1 MARPK
6 PRAFDGIFDPLAKYR
21 GESARRCD
29 HPGCDGKG
37 EYRAPKSRAALRDYY
52 WFCLDHV
59 QSYNKAWNYYAD
71 MDSDQIE
78 AQIRFDT
85 VWQRPTWPLGGRGPQ
100 YYRQT
105 VEDVEDVFD
114 VFREERERRAEERRA
129 EPMMRKR
136 TEEEAALATLDL
148 TPPVSF
154 AQVKARYKEL
164 AKKLHPDA
172 NGGDRDAEEKLKI
185 VNEAYTRLKNSF

>member
-1 MARPK
+1 MARP
-6 PRAFDGIFDPLAKYR
+6 RSLNDIFDPLR
-21 GESARRCD
+21 NLQGEAERRCD
-29 HPGCDGKG
+29 HPGCAAKG

-71 MDSDQIE
+71 MNSEEIE

-85 VWQRPTWPLGGRGPQ
+85 VWQRPTWPLGGRGPH

-105 VEDVEDVFD
+105 LEDADDVLEM
-114 VFREERERRAEERRA
+114 FREERERRAEQRRA
-129 EPMMRKR
+129 HPMARKMS
-136 TEEEAALATLDL
+136 EEEAALATLDL

-154 AQVKARYKEL
+154 AQIRARYKEL

-172 NGGDRDAEEKLKI
+172 NGGDRDAEEKLKV
-185 VNEAYTRLKNSF
+185 VNEAYAILKNSY